1 MRELRFE
8 DINEDGT
15 ALVLVDDESKT
26 TFEVAI
32 DKRLLS
38 SIALARVKVP
48 APQPTAQASNVTG
61 ELTPAE
67 IQLRLRMGHSPEEI
81 VQQTGV
87 AMDRVMR
94 YLAPI
99 VNERAWI
106 AERAA
111 AVKLRKGNDQ
121 VALSEVV
128 ANRLESLASDE
139 VALEWDAW
147 RREDGLWA
155 VKLSYR
161 TAHGPR
167 EAKWL
172 FDASVSS
179 IAPDDAEAEWLMEI
193 DPPATPAA
201 EKPPRRLVSV
211 PAPVAPE
218 HVAPEPEHIEE
229 TEHLDEVDLLDESEH
244 LDESSLEKLS
254 SEESSVY
261 DDVAESPRRQIPSW
275 DEILFGTP
283 ARPRE

>member
-1 MRELRFE
+1 LRFE

-15 ALVLVDDESKT
+15 ALVLVDDENKA

-48 APQPTAQASNVTG
+48 PPQPTAQASDARD
-61 ELTPAE
+61 ELSPAE
-67 IQLRLRMGHSPEEI
+67 IQSRLRMGHSPEEI
-81 VQQTGV
+81 VSQTGV
-87 AMDRVMR
+87 NLDRVMR
-94 YLAPI
+94 YVAPI

-111 AVKLRKGNDQ
+111 AVKLRKGNEQ
-121 VALSEVV
+121 IALVDVV
-128 ANRLESLASDE
+128 TNRLESLASDE
-139 VALEWDAW
+139 VGLAWDAW
-147 RREDGLWA
+147 RRDDGLWA
-155 VKLSYR
+155 IKLSYR

-167 EAKWL
+167 EAKWI

-193 DPPATPAA
+193 EPPATPAA

-211 PAPVAPE
+211 PAPAAAEPE
-218 HVAPEPEHIEE
+218 REAEPEPVAAPVMHSPAAEAVCEPVDDDATAEHERP
-229 TEHLDEVDLLDESEH
+229 
-244 LDESSLEKLS
+244 K
-254 SEESSVY
+254 
-261 DDVAESPRRQIPSW
+261 IPSW
-275 DEILFGTP
+275 DEILFGSP

>member
-1 MRELRFE
+1 VRELRFE

-15 ALVLVDDESKT
+15 ALVLVDDENKA

-48 APQPTAQASNVTG
+48 PPQPTAQASDARD
-61 ELTPAE
+61 ELSPAE
-67 IQLRLRMGHSPEEI
+67 IQSRLRMGHSPEEI
-81 VQQTGV
+81 VSQTGV
-87 AMDRVMR
+87 NLDRVMR
-94 YLAPI
+94 YVAPI

-111 AVKLRKGNDQ
+111 AVKLRKGNEQ
-121 VALSEVV
+121 IALVDVV
-128 ANRLESLASDE
+128 TNRLESLASDE
-139 VALEWDAW
+139 VGLTWDAW
-147 RREDGLWA
+147 RRDDGLWA
-155 VKLSYR
+155 IKLSYR

-167 EAKWL
+167 EAKWI

-193 DPPATPAA
+193 EPPATPAA

-211 PAPVAPE
+211 PAPVAAEPE
-218 HVAPEPEHIEE
+218 LEAEPEPVPTPAPAMHSPAAEAVREPVVGS
-229 TEHLDEVDLLDESEH
+229 DKFEVDDDAAAEH
-244 LDESSLEKLS
+244 ERPK
-254 SEESSVY
+254 
-261 DDVAESPRRQIPSW
+261 IPSW
-275 DEILFGTP
+275 DEILFGSP

>member
-1 MRELRFE
+1 VRELRFE

-15 ALVLVDDESKT
+15 ALVLVDDENKA

-48 APQPTAQASNVTG
+48 PPQPTAQASDARD
-61 ELTPAE
+61 ELSPAE
-67 IQLRLRMGHSPEEI
+67 IQSRLRMGHSPEEI
-81 VQQTGV
+81 VSQTGV
-87 AMDRVMR
+87 NLDRVMR
-94 YLAPI
+94 YVAPI

-111 AVKLRKGNDQ
+111 AVKLRKGNEQ
-121 VALSEVV
+121 IALVDVV
-128 ANRLESLASDE
+128 TNRLESLASDE
-139 VALEWDAW
+139 VGLAWDAW
-147 RREDGLWA
+147 RRDDGLWA
-155 VKLSYR
+155 IKLSYR

-167 EAKWL
+167 EAKWI

-193 DPPATPAA
+193 EPPATPAA

-211 PAPVAPE
+211 PAPAAAEPE
-218 HVAPEPEHIEE
+218 LEAEPEPVPAPAPAMHSHSPAPAPVMHSPAAEAVREPVDEDATAEHERP
-229 TEHLDEVDLLDESEH
+229 
-244 LDESSLEKLS
+244 K
-254 SEESSVY
+254 
-261 DDVAESPRRQIPSW
+261 IPSW
-275 DEILFGTP
+275 DEILFGSP

>member
-1 MRELRFE
+1 VRELRFD

-15 ALVLVDDESKT
+15 ALVLVDDESSS

-48 APQPTAQASNVTG
+48 APQPTAQASNDSG

-87 AMDRVMR
+87 AIDRVMR

-128 ANRLESLASDE
+128 ANRLESLASNE

-155 VKLSYR
+155 IKLSYR

-211 PAPVAPE
+211 PAPL
-218 HVAPEPEHIEE
+218 APEPELEPEQHLE
-229 TEHLDEVDLLDESEH
+229 TEQHLEPEHQLEPEQHLEPEQEVTDEAFEVGE
-244 LDESSLEKLS
+244 
-254 SEESSVY
+254 VT
-261 DDVAESPRRQIPSW
+261 AEQARPKIPSW

-283 ARPRE
+283 TRPRE

>member
-1 MRELRFE
+1 VRELRFE

-15 ALVLVDDESKT
+15 ALVLVDDENKA

-48 APQPTAQASNVTG
+48 PPQPTAQASDARD
-61 ELTPAE
+61 ELSPAE
-67 IQLRLRMGHSPEEI
+67 IQSRLRMGHSPEEI
-81 VQQTGV
+81 VSQTGV
-87 AMDRVMR
+87 NLERVMR
-94 YLAPI
+94 YVAPI

-111 AVKLRKGNDQ
+111 AVKLRKGNEQ
-121 VALSEVV
+121 IALVDVV
-128 ANRLESLASDE
+128 TNRLESLASDE
-139 VALEWDAW
+139 VGLAWDAW
-147 RREDGLWA
+147 RRDDGLWA
-155 VKLSYR
+155 IKLSYR

-167 EAKWL
+167 EAKWI

-193 DPPATPAA
+193 EPPATPAA

-211 PAPVAPE
+211 PAPAAAEPE
-218 HVAPEPEHIEE
+218 LEAEPEPVPAPAPAMHSHSPAPAPVMHSPAAEAVREPVDEDATAEHERP
-229 TEHLDEVDLLDESEH
+229 
-244 LDESSLEKLS
+244 K
-254 SEESSVY
+254 
-261 DDVAESPRRQIPSW
+261 IPSW
-275 DEILFGTP
+275 DEILFGSP